1 MPTEVLGYA
10 LHDSDAKVGGD
21 ITHSRGPCF
30 IVCGE
35 VHTTLIVGDDQTTD
49 IAGAHAFGA
58 LAAMVGTGK
67 GKRVD
72 PNLPAPDYTL
82 VSVAHLPEL
91 VTRPVGAES
100 RLSSATASGQKQ
112 TFGQTRRRSRAA
124 AVAILAGR
132 AVTTYARDRQ
142 TYSNIIVLDGAP
154 VAT

>member
-10 LHDSDAKVGGD
+10 LHNSDAKVGGD

-91 VTRPVGAES
+91 VTDQSVLRAAS
-100 RLSSATASGQKQ
+100 RLRPLRA
-112 TFGQTRRRSRAA
+112 RSRHSVKRGA
-124 AVAILAGR
+124 
-132 AVTTYARDRQ
+132 DRGPQ
-142 TYSNIIVLDGAP
+142 RWLF
-154 VAT
+154 